1 MCSVV
6 TIMLLA
12 FIHVVCDSLSRVRV
26 FATTIVFR
34 SIVWLR
40 RVLKHANRN
49 KYGKCYSSC
58 YCPQAHV
65 QTLSFRTCIQ
75 LLTCGFTHRLSYANL
90 AGLIFIVPFH
100 LGCADPLVNQP
111 VQSFQTSVPALPNIE
126 ILQRRRPL
134 QVTSHTAKANIM
146 IDHQFNT

>member
-1 MCSVV
+1 
-6 TIMLLA
+6 MLLA

-40 RVLKHANRN
+40 RVLKHANIN
-49 KYGKCYSSC
+49 KYGKWYSSC

-75 LLTCGFTHRLSYANL
+75 LLTCGFTRYANL
-90 AGLIFIVPFH
+90 SVLIFIVPFH

-126 ILQRRRPL
+126 IQQRRRPRK
-134 QVTSHTAKANIM
+134 VTSQTAKANIM
-146 IDHQFNT
+146 IDHPFNT